1 TQETHQ
7 FLQQNCR
14 WRSLSGREAD
24 CAAFGVAR
32 MGEPASGALARSYGS
47 DPIQRVDLRHAE
59 TLRGTFGDGTSSDAE
74 GNQRRKE
81 EERPNRRTH
90 HCRHGALQPAANLLC
105 SHTRDSRA
113 SSPAALPQSSDTR
126 VGAHAEQDR
135 RPVDGVGYTLCQRK
149 TAWPEIL
156 RQLAG
161 EPGRGARFS
170 EGPVAPKP
178 RRLRN
183 VSSFAEAIGAT
194 TARSPRTGQAGGT
207 LGEHSRCRRDY
218 GINLGFGD
226 RGSVSLFLFGQSDEL
241 LRPDHSSEILCRQAA
256 AWSHLETAQSLA
268 ADRIGRGSQAG
279 SAMEP
284 AVSSAAYTRARA
296 RTSQSCHPCRR
307 TQARSLSVGCR
318 QTGTAVPA
326 PHAIAH
332 RHDARD
338 RLRKNCGDVEI
349 QITTSGFP
357 HPHSSGSCGCCRY
370 FQFELAGDLPA
381 GSRLLGDCAEEYLLP
396 MLPSVCF
403 ETGRFTQTQ
412 SSWTVPRHR
421 SRKWMSG
428 QAAAL

>member
-59 TLRGTFGDGTSSDAE
+59 TLRGTFGDGTSGDVE

-90 HCRHGALQPAANLLC
+90 HCRHGALQLAANVLR

-135 RPVDGVGYTLCQRK
+135 RPVDGVGHSFHQRK
-149 TAWPEIL
+149 AAWPQIL
-156 RQLAG
+156 HTFAG
-161 EPGRGARFS
+161 EPGRGTRLG
-170 EGPVAPKP
+170 EGSVAFKP
-178 RRLRN
+178 RRLRD
-183 VSSFAEAIGAT
+183 VPDLAEAIGA
-194 TARSPRTGQAGGT
+194 AVAGSSRIRQAGGT
-207 LGEHSRCRRDY
+207 PGEYSRSRGDYRIDLGA
-218 GINLGFGD
+218 GD
-226 RGSVSLFLFGQSDEL
+226 WRSVSLFLFGQSHEL
-241 LRPDHSSEILCRQAA
+241 LRPDHSPEILCRQTA
-256 AWSHLETAQSLA
+256 AWPHFETAQCLA
-268 ADRIGRGSQAG
+268 ADGIDRGSQAG
-279 SAMEP
+279 PAMEP
-284 AVSSAAYTRARA
+284 AVSGAACARARA
-296 RTSQSCHPCRR
+296 RAPQSGHPCSR